1 MQDVMIG
8 SVKMLTLS
16 SFIEMCVWDVHDLE
30 LSTEGKF
37 IPEYPLWPSKQ
48 QVSQII
54 LHRAERCKW
63 GLDSS
68 LQVDVPWQ

>member
-1 MQDVMIG
+1 MSWLDQLKC
-8 SVKMLTLS
+8 SHCSLLLR
-16 SFIEMCVWDVHDLE
+16 CVHGDVHDLE
-30 LSTEGKF
+30 LSMEGKF
-37 IPEYPLWPSKQ
+37 VTEYPLWPSKQ

-68 LQVDVPWQ
+68 LQVDVTWQ